1 MGNTQIM
8 LNRGVVKMKG
18 FKLVICI
25 VCAFVAIA
33 AAVAAI
39 VIFRNQIADFF
50 LDMKSKIDEKKIQS
64 NGEFED
70 YADV

>member
-1 MGNTQIM
+1 
-8 LNRGVVKMKG
+8 MKG
-18 FKLVICI
+18 LKLVICI

-33 AAVAAI
+33 AVVAAI
-39 VIFRNQIADFF
+39 IMYRNQIAEFVIDVR
-50 LDMKSKIDEKKIQS
+50 SKIDEKKLKS